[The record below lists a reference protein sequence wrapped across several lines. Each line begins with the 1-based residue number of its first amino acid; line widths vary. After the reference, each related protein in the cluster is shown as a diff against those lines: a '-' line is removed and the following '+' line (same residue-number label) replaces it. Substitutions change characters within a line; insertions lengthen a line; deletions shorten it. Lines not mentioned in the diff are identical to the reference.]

1 MSLTVGRPLVG
12 PPHGHG
18 HAHAGGDGH
27 SHGHE
32 AGHAG
37 HGHGHHHAG
46 HGHAGVTTSAEERP
60 SQPSR
65 GIAID
70 VGEGMGA
77 LVLYADAER
86 QWMEP
91 EIHPVG
97 RAEERQHVWVLER
110 LVGSGSLYAAVF
122 PSLPEGRYAICS
134 PGGESAQEVEIT
146 GGTVTEARW
155 L

>member
-18 HAHAGGDGH
+18 HAHD
-27 SHGHE
+27 
-32 AGHAG
+32 
-37 HGHGHHHAG
+37 AG
-46 HGHAGVTTSAEERP
+46 HGHAHDAGEAHAGPAAPAEERP

-65 GIAID
+65 GVAID
-70 VGEGMGA
+70 VGEGIGA

-86 QWMEP
+86 EWMEP

-97 RAEERQHVWVLER
+97 HAGERQHVWVLER
-110 LVGSGSLYAAVF
+110 LVSSGSVYAAVF
-122 PSLPEGRYAICS
+122 PSLPEGRYGICS
-134 PGGESAQEVEIT
+134 PSGESAQEVEIT